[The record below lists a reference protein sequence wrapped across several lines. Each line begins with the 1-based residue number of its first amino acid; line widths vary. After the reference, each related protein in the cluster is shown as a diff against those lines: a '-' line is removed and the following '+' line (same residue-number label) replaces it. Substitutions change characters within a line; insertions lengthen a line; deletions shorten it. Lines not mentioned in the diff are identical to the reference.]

1 MINYNLV
8 KDRKKHIEQN
18 FILNGGL
25 KMYNYKISDDTT
37 KEILN
42 LSNEQKKKKNADE
55 LINKLNSIN
64 NQFSSSGSESSV
76 PNNLELERVNF
87 AKKTD
92 DEIKTQ
98 AESELNHFKDSSIK
112 KLEDENK
119 TKEDELYKNK
129 DSLIE
134 QTKEQKTTLS
144 GYYDSAKENANNEA
158 LKRGLARSSIIINQ
172 LDAFDKQQIND
183 YKALD
188 YKLTNKIEAINFE
201 LNGLSGELENA
212 LNDFNISFAVQL
224 QDKINSLT
232 KELKEKETEVAKYN
246 NEIALKEAEFNKDLS
261 ELKNELENVDWS
273 KGVDML
279 EIYGK
284 YGSNIV
290 SKFMQDNLY
299 NETKNF
305 LNGLSKEE
313 ALELLNDE
321 VIKAKLGNLHEVLL
335 KEFSS

>member
-1 MINYNLV
+1 MINDELV
-8 KDRKKHIEQN
+8 KERQKHIEQN

-42 LSNEQKKKKNADE
+42 LSNEQKKKKNVDD
-55 LINKLNSIN
+55 LLSKLSSVNS
-64 NQFSSSGSESSV
+64 QFSTSNTTET
-76 PNNLELERVNF
+76 PNNIELERLNY

-92 DEIKTQ
+92 DEIKAQ
-98 AESELNHFKDSSIK
+98 AESELSHYKDSSIK
-112 KLEDENK
+112 QLEEQNK
-119 TKEDELYKNK
+119 AKEDELYKNK
-129 DSLIE
+129 DSVME
-134 QTKEQKTTLS
+134 QTKEQKDLLA
-144 GYYDSAKENANNEA
+144 GYYENAKESASNQA
-158 LKRGLARSSIIINQ
+158 LKRGLARSSIVINQ
-172 LDAFDKQQIND
+172 LDAFDNKQIND

-188 YKLTNKIEAINFE
+188 NELTNKIEAINFE
-201 LNGLSGELENA
+201 LNGLSGELTNA
-212 LNDFNISFAVQL
+212 LNDFNISFAVKL

-232 KELKEKETEVAKYN
+232 KELQEKEMEVTKYN
-246 NEIALKEAEFNKDLS
+246 NEIALKEAEFNKNLAKMKSD
-261 ELKNELENVDWS
+261 LENTDWN

-279 EIYGK
+279 DIYGK

-290 SKFMQDNLY
+290 SKYVQDSLY

-305 LNGLSKEE
+305 LQGLSKEE

-321 VIKAKLGNLHEVLL
+321 AVKASLGNLYNILV